1 MNSRTSDP
9 IKITFLRRSC
19 VMFIC
24 APKQEE
30 ILGKWEKR
38 FETPLALHWSS
49 SVMLLAIL
57 SFNRGILWSVQLS
70 REDNQVRSRTVIKWR
85 HLHEYSV
92 TPLCPVE
99 LHCSSSSKEEVVVTS
114 AESKWGN
121 YAWVSLR
128 TSPCSINLHRLEH
141 GTLSSPSYP
150 HMKIEIH

>member
-1 MNSRTSDP
+1 MNSPTSDP
-9 IKITFLRRSC
+9 IKITFLTQ
-19 VMFIC
+19 VMCHLCSWTGTKMKKIG
-24 APKQEE
+24 Q
-30 ILGKWEKR
+30 R
-38 FETPLALHWSS
+38 FEAPLHCSS

-70 REDNQVRSRTVIKWR
+70 REDNQVRSGTVIKWR